1 MTTIAMPMFA
11 TRVALSRTV
20 TRLAA
25 LPPAYI
31 CTAALLA
38 CAAFLRPHLLSPM
51 LLLLILRQAAPLG
64 MAAMGQALVVR
75 CRSLDLSTGG
85 VIAAV
90 SYLLTSGI
98 LPLPAPVALAA
109 CLLFGLMVGA
119 LNGVLVAL
127 VRASSVI
134 VTLAVSMILSGTVIA
149 FSQFHAPGPA
159 PELVRMFGTIR
170 IGGVPAMA
178 LAWLCAL
185 LPVGLFLRYSVFG
198 KVVDALGANPRA
210 AELSGLPYLRV
221 LFLSHVAS
229 GLSSALAGIMLIGFV
244 GFGNVTLG
252 QDLALNSLAA
262 SILGGVNFGNGKG
275 GVAGP
280 AIASF
285 MLVLLFNFLTSVGLG
300 EAGRLML
307 QGTIIALAAMT
318 YSMRHGGM
326 QRT

>member
-127 VRASSVI
+127 VRAS
-134 VTLAVSMILSGTVIA
+134 
-149 FSQFHAPGPA
+149 
-159 PELVRMFGTIR
+159 RMRREGRTGHRFG
-170 IGGVPAMA
+170 MA
-178 LAWLCAL
+178 LAGTIA
-185 LPVGLFLRYSVFG
+185 GYALFLLV
-198 KVVDALGANPRA
+198 
-210 AELSGLPYLRV
+210 
-221 LFLSHVAS
+221 
-229 GLSSALAGIMLIGFV
+229 LAGTIVAFAFLANYG
-244 GFGNVTLG
+244 G
-252 QDLALNSLAA
+252 DLSRTSGSSL
-262 SILGGVNFGNGKG
+262 S
-275 GVAGP
+275 
-280 AIASF
+280 
-285 MLVLLFNFLTSVGLG
+285 
-300 EAGRLML
+300 
-307 QGTIIALAAMT
+307 
-318 YSMRHGGM
+318 
-326 QRT
+326 